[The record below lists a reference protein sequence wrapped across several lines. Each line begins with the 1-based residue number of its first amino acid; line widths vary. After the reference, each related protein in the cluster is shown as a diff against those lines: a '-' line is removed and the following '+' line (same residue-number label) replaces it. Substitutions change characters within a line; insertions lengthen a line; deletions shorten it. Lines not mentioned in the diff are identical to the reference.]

1 MDRHLESTGR
11 TYGIIFVNDGSRDGT
26 FDALVELCVRDSRT
40 RALCLRMNPRGQ
52 AAELSVGF
60 DHSRGDVIISMDGD
74 LQHVPEEIP
83 QFLDKIDEGFDVV
96 TGWRHERR
104 DNFWSRRFN
113 LEDRE
118 LDHMQGVGNSDPRL

>member
-1 MDRHLESTGR
+1 M
-11 TYGIIFVNDGSRDGT
+11 NDGSRDGT

-104 DNFWSRRFN
+104 DNFWSRTIN